1 MNGKNLS
8 ADRLNQNC
16 EFAIVTMIVTNVI
29 GPLTPGRDEP
39 KCLPQ
44 VRSGMLLGHLESET
58 RGATRQLGLPRG
70 ADGLESSPLE

>member
-16 EFAIVTMIVTNVI
+16 ESAIVTNVM

-39 KCLPQ
+39 ECLPT
-44 VRSGMLLGHLESET
+44 SGRYVARPESET